1 MKGGGQ
7 GLEALRSGVS
17 DEKDAQLA
25 YATERIPKFMGV
37 FSRKTAKATTD

>member
-25 YATERIPKFMGV
+25 AGLVNDFKG
-37 FSRKTAKATTD
+37 